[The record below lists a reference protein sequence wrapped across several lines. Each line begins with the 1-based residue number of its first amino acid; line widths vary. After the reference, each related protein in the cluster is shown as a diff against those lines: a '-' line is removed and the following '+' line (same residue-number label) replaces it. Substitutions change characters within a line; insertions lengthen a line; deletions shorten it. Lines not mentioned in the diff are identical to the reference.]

1 MDLIT
6 LFLLALALATDAF
19 AISVSL
25 GLAFKPFKNF
35 YAIYSSASFGLFQGI
50 MPLLGFLSS
59 ITFKDFIDKYS
70 SYIAFVLL
78 FFIGAKMIYEA
89 HKEIKNENEEI
100 NYSFSFKN
108 IFVLS
113 IATSI
118 DAFASGISLAML
130 NVNIIIASL
139 FIAIVTFILC
149 VFGFYFGK
157 KIGSI
162 FQNKA
167 QILGGIVLI
176 AIAFKSLIG

>member
-1 MDLIT
+1 
-6 LFLLALALATDAF
+6 
-19 AISVSL
+19 
-25 GLAFKPFKNF
+25 
-35 YAIYSSASFGLFQGI
+35 
-50 MPLLGFLSS
+50 
-59 ITFKDFIDKYS
+59 
-70 SYIAFVLL
+70 
-78 FFIGAKMIYEA
+78 MIYEA
-89 HKEIKNENEEI
+89 HKEIKNENEET

-149 VFGFYFGK
+149 IFGFYFGK

-176 AIAFKSLIG
+176 EIAFKSLIG